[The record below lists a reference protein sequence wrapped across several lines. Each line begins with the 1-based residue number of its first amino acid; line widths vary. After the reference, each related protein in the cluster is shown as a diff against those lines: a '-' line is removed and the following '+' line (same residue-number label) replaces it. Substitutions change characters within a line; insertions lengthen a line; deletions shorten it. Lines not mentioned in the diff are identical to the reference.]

1 MVLGVLP
8 PHGGGR
14 TDPRVLPFQASIL
27 SLVTKINNVID
38 NLIVAPGTFEVVSP
52 KAGGR
57 WGGEIPRSCSQTWL
71 QAMLG
76 CHPWLAFPHGCF
88 ALPHSKSRR
97 FVRWAPIRR
106 GP

>member
-57 WGGEIPRSCSQTWL
+57 WGGGRFHVP
-71 QAMLG
+71 APKPG
-76 CHPWLAFPHGCF
+76 
-88 ALPHSKSRR
+88 SRR
-97 FVRWAPIRR
+97 CSAVTHGLHFLMVALLFPTANR
-106 GP
+106 GGSSGGLL